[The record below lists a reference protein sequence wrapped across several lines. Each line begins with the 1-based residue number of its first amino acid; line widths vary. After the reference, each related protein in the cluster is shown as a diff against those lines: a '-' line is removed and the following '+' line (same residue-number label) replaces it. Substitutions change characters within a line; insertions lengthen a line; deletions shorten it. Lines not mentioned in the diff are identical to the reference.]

1 MSTTHVTKEPVILEG
16 FQAIMKPGEYGH
28 KLSALISKDLV
39 DVLEDERESCLE
51 WARGK
56 AKNPKRVTVKHPPWE
71 EVEGSDNYQIK
82 FSWKQGDKITPTI
95 VDTEGT
101 LITDTNTPVYSG
113 SKVKLA
119 FIQKPYLLPAG
130 DIGTS
135 VKLKSVQIV
144 SIQNGAGVSD
154 EGNLSAEDA
163 ADLFGKTK
171 GFKANDPAPVVDTT
185 PCSENED
192 EDF

>member
-1 MSTTHVTKEPVILEG
+1 MSTIHITKEPVVLEG

-28 KLSALISKDLV
+28 KLSALIHKDLV

-71 EVEGSDNYQIK
+71 EVEGSDTYQIK
-82 FSWKQGDKITPTI
+82 FSWKPGDKITPTI

-154 EGNLSAEDA
+154 EGNLSVEDA
-163 ADLFGKTK
+163 VGLFGTSK
-171 GFKANDPAPVVDTT
+171 GFKANDPAPRVDAT
-185 PCSENED
+185 PCSIEPD

>member
-1 MSTTHVTKEPVILEG
+1 MSTIHITKEPVVLDG

-28 KLSALISKDLV
+28 KLSALIPKKLV
-39 DVLEDERESCLE
+39 DTLEDERESCLE
-51 WARGK
+51 WARNK

-71 EVEGSDNYQIK
+71 EVEGTDTYQIR
-82 FSWKQGDKITPTI
+82 FSWKQGDKIVPTI

-144 SIQNGAGVSD
+144 SIQSGAGVSD

-171 GFKANDPAPVVDTT
+171 GFKAEDPAPQVETT
-185 PCSENED
+185 PCSVEED

>member
-1 MSTTHVTKEPVILEG
+1 MSTIHVTKDPVVLDG
-16 FQAIMKPGEYGH
+16 FQAILKPGEWGH
-28 KLSALISKDLV
+28 KLSAIIPKNLV

-51 WARGK
+51 WARSR

-71 EVEGSDNYQIK
+71 EVEGSDTYQIK
-82 FSWKQGDKITPTI
+82 FSWKDGDKIVPTV

-113 SKVKLA
+113 SQVKIA
-119 FIQKPYLLPAG
+119 FIQKPYILPAG

-144 SIQNGAGVSD
+144 SLNAGAGVTDS
-154 EGNLSAEDA
+154 GNLSAEEA
-163 ADLFGKTK
+163 ATLFGNTK
-171 GFKANDPAPVVDTT
+171 GFKATDPAPQVEETDTV
-185 PCSENED
+185 D

>member
-1 MSTTHVTKEPVILEG
+1 MSTIHITKEPVVLDG

-28 KLSALISKDLV
+28 KLSALIPKTLV
-39 DVLEDERESCLE
+39 DTLEDERESCLE
-51 WARGK
+51 WARNK

-71 EVEGSDNYQIK
+71 EVEGTDTYQIR
-82 FSWKQGDKITPTI
+82 FSWKQGDKVVPTI

-144 SIQNGAGVSD
+144 SIQSGAGVSD

-163 ADLFGKTK
+163 ADLFGTTK
-171 GFKANDPAPVVDTT
+171 GFKATDPAPKVDTT
-185 PCSENED
+185 PCSEED

>member
-1 MSTTHVTKEPVILEG
+1 MSTTHVTREPVVLEG
-16 FQAIMKPGEYGH
+16 FQAILKPGEYGH
-28 KLSALISKDLV
+28 KLSALICKDLV

-51 WARGK
+51 WARNR

-71 EVEGSDNYQIK
+71 EVEGTGTYQIR
-82 FSWKQGDKITPTI
+82 FSWKQGDKVVPTI

-144 SIQNGAGVSD
+144 SIQSGAGVSD

>member
-1 MSTTHVTKEPVILEG
+1 MSTIHITKEPVVLDG

-28 KLSALISKDLV
+28 KLSALIPKTLV
-39 DVLEDERESCLE
+39 DTLEDERESCLE
-51 WARGK
+51 WARNK

-71 EVEGSDNYQIK
+71 EVEGSDTYQIR
-82 FSWKQGDKITPTI
+82 FSWKQGDKVVPTI

-144 SIQNGAGVSD
+144 SIQSGAGVSD

-163 ADLFGKTK
+163 ADLFGTTK
-171 GFKANDPAPVVDTT
+171 GFKATDPAPQVDTT
-185 PCSENED
+185 PCSEED

>member
-1 MSTTHVTKEPVILEG
+1 MSTIHITKEPVVLEG

-28 KLSALISKDLV
+28 KLSALVPKDLV

-71 EVEGSDNYQIK
+71 EVEGSDTYQIK

-154 EGNLSAEDA
+154 EGNLSVEDA
-163 ADLFGKTK
+163 VGLFGTSK
-171 GFKANDPAPVVDTT
+171 GFKTNDPAPRVDCT
-185 PCSENED
+185 PCSIEPD

>member
-1 MSTTHVTKEPVILEG
+1 MSTIHITKEPVVLDG

-28 KLSALISKDLV
+28 KLSALIPKTLV
-39 DVLEDERESCLE
+39 DTLEDERESCLE
-51 WARGK
+51 WARNK
-56 AKNPKRVTVKHPPWE
+56 AKNPKIVTVKHPPWE
-71 EVEGSDNYQIK
+71 EVEGSDTYQIR
-82 FSWKQGDKITPTI
+82 FSWKQGDKVVPTI

-144 SIQNGAGVSD
+144 SIQSGAGVSD

-171 GFKANDPAPVVDTT
+171 GFKADDPAPVVDTT
-185 PCSENED
+185 PCSEEED

>member
-28 KLSALISKDLV
+28 KLSALISQELV

-56 AKNPKRVTVKHPPWE
+56 AKNPKRVTAKHPPWE

-163 ADLFGKTK
+163 AELFGTSK

>member
-28 KLSALISKDLV
+28 KLSALISQELV

-154 EGNLSAEDA
+154 EGNLSAEQA
-163 ADLFGKTK
+163 ADLFGETK
-171 GFKANDPAPVVDTT
+171 GFKANDPAPVVDAS
-185 PCSENED
+185 PCSVED

>member
-1 MSTTHVTKEPVILEG
+1 MSTIHVTKDPVVLDG
-16 FQAIMKPGEYGH
+16 FQAILKPGEWGH
-28 KLSALISKDLV
+28 KLQALIPKSLV

-82 FSWKQGDKITPTI
+82 FSWKDGDKITPTV

-101 LITDTNTPVYSG
+101 LIADKNTPVYSG
-113 SKVKLA
+113 SQVKLA
-119 FIQKPYLLPAG
+119 FIQKPYILPAG

-144 SIQNGAGVSD
+144 SLNSGAGVVDS
-154 EGNLSAEDA
+154 GNLSAEEA

-171 GFKANDPAPVVDTT
+171 GYKADDPAPQVDTV
-185 PCSENED
+185 PCSEEVD

>member
-1 MSTTHVTKEPVILEG
+1 MSTIHITKEPVVLDG

-28 KLSALISKDLV
+28 KLSALIPKKLV
-39 DVLEDERESCLE
+39 DTLEDERESCLE
-51 WARGK
+51 WARNK

-71 EVEGSDNYQIK
+71 EVEGTDTYQIR
-82 FSWKQGDKITPTI
+82 FSWKQGDKVVPTI

-144 SIQNGAGVSD
+144 SIQSGAGVSD

-171 GFKANDPAPVVDTT
+171 GFKAEDPAPQVETT
-185 PCSENED
+185 PCSVEED

>member
-1 MSTTHVTKEPVILEG
+1 MSTTHVTKEPVVLDG

-28 KLSALISKDLV
+28 KLSALIPKTLV
-39 DVLEDERESCLE
+39 DTLEDERESCLE
-51 WARGK
+51 WARNK

-71 EVEGSDNYQIK
+71 EVEGTDTYQIR
-82 FSWKQGDKITPTI
+82 FSWKQGDKVVPTI

-144 SIQNGAGVSD
+144 SIQSGAGVSD

-163 ADLFGKTK
+163 ADLFGKTQ
-171 GFKANDPAPVVDTT
+171 GFKASDPAPRVDTT
-185 PCSENED
+185 PCSEEED

>member
-1 MSTTHVTKEPVILEG
+1 M
-16 FQAIMKPGEYGH
+16 
-28 KLSALISKDLV
+28 SALICKDLV
-39 DVLEDERESCLE
+39 EVLEDERESCLE
-51 WARGK
+51 WARNR

-71 EVEGSDNYQIK
+71 EVEGSDKYQIK

-144 SIQNGAGVSD
+144 SIQSGAGVSD

-171 GFKANDPAPVVDTT
+171 GFKAEDPAPQVETT
-185 PCSENED
+185 PCSVEED

>member
-1 MSTTHVTKEPVILEG
+1 MSTIHITKEPVVLEG

-28 KLSALISKDLV
+28 KLSALVPKDLV

-71 EVEGSDNYQIK
+71 EVEGSDTYQIK

-154 EGNLSAEDA
+154 EGNLSVEDA
-163 ADLFGKTK
+163 VGLFGTSK
-171 GFKANDPAPVVDTT
+171 GFKANDPAPQVDAT
-185 PCSENED
+185 PCSVEPD

>member
-1 MSTTHVTKEPVILEG
+1 MSTIHVTKDPVILEG
-16 FQAIMKPGEYGH
+16 FQAILKPGEWGH
-28 KLSALISKDLV
+28 KLAALIPKSLV
-39 DVLEDERESCLE
+39 DTLEDERESCLE
-51 WARGK
+51 WARSK

-71 EVEGSDNYQIK
+71 EIEGTGTYQIK
-82 FSWKQGDKITPTI
+82 FSWKDGDKIVPTV

-101 LITDTNTPVYSG
+101 LIADKDTPVYSG
-113 SKVKLA
+113 SQVKLA

-144 SIQNGAGVSD
+144 SIQAGAGVSD
-154 EGNLSAEDA
+154 SGNLSADEA

-171 GFKANDPAPVVDTT
+171 GFKASDPAPVVEETDDV
-185 PCSENED
+185 D

>member
-144 SIQNGAGVSD
+144 SIQNGAGVTDS
-154 EGNLSAEDA
+154 GNMTANEA
-163 ADLFGKTK
+163 ANLFGKTD
-171 GFKANDPAPVVDTT
+171 GYKASDPAPQVDAA
-185 PCSENED
+185 PCSVED

>member
-1 MSTTHVTKEPVILEG
+1 MSTIHITKEPVVLDG

-28 KLSALISKDLV
+28 KLSALIPKTLV
-39 DVLEDERESCLE
+39 DTLEDERESCLE
-51 WARGK
+51 WARNK

-71 EVEGSDNYQIK
+71 EVEGTDTYQIR
-82 FSWKQGDKITPTI
+82 FSWKQGDKVVPSI

-144 SIQNGAGVSD
+144 SIQSGAGVSD

-171 GFKANDPAPVVDTT
+171 GFKAEDPAPQVEIT
-185 PCSENED
+185 PCSVEED

>member
-1 MSTTHVTKEPVILEG
+1 MSTIHVTKDPVVLDG
-16 FQAIMKPGEYGH
+16 FQAILKPGEWGH
-28 KLSALISKDLV
+28 KLQALIPKNLV
-39 DVLEDERESCLE
+39 DTLEDEREGCLE
-51 WARGK
+51 WARSK
-56 AKNPKRVTVKHPPWE
+56 AKNPKRVVVKPEPWE
-71 EVEGSDNYQIK
+71 ELDNGTYQIK
-82 FSWKQGDKITPTI
+82 FSWKDGDKIVPTV

-119 FIQKPYLLPAG
+119 FIQKPYILPAG

-144 SIQNGAGVSD
+144 SIQGGAGVSD
-154 EGNLSAEDA
+154 SGNISAEEA
-163 ADLFGKTK
+163 ADLFGTTD
-171 GFKANDPAPVVDTT
+171 GYKASDPTPVVEETSDV
-185 PCSENED
+185 D

>member
-1 MSTTHVTKEPVILEG
+1 MSTTHVTKEPVVLDG

-28 KLSALISKDLV
+28 KLSALIPKTLV
-39 DVLEDERESCLE
+39 DTLEDERESCLE
-51 WARGK
+51 WARNK

-71 EVEGSDNYQIK
+71 EVEGTDTYQIR
-82 FSWKQGDKITPTI
+82 FSWKQGDKVVPTI

-144 SIQNGAGVSD
+144 SIQSGAGVSD

-171 GFKANDPAPVVDTT
+171 GFKANDPAPQVDAT
-185 PCSENED
+185 PCSVED